1 MRVVVKRFVVV
12 MALAGLAA
20 CGGAPTAAEAP
31 TGGRETPRSAAVTGT
46 PTIQSAWTSCAV
58 DAPIQNDGRPLAALA
73 LTRLGTDFTVATA
86 VHCQLEPKRRADG
99 GEDLVLTEGRATD
112 VTALLAALR
121 LPDDTTTVEACTLEM
136 PWVPNLLLLDAQ
148 GRWTRIG
155 LPVNA
160 CGKPRPE
167 VTEAVR
173 GLRLTTVS
181 EKVVREIVSA
191 GAAASGCNQEWSDVL
206 ATETGDP
213 RLLPR
218 PGRVPLP
225 PQVRLCVY
233 RVPTQQQGT
242 PQPAG
247 TFEYG
252 LLLPQHRRAAI
263 EQTLTTLRP
272 AEQCSDAADQFAALQ
287 DATIT
292 GDVVYVELDH
302 CRRVLATPLYGPPIL
317 AQADAAL
324 IELLSR

>member
-1 MRVVVKRFVVV
+1 MV

-20 CGGAPTAAEAP
+20 CAGAPTAAEAP
-31 TGGRETPRSAAVTGT
+31 ADGREAPRSAAVSGK
-46 PTIQSAWTSCAV
+46 PTIRSAWTSCTV
-58 DAPIQNDGRPLAALA
+58 DAPVADDGRPPDALA
-73 LTRLGTDFTVATA
+73 LPRLGTDFTVAA
-86 VHCQLEPKRRADG
+86 AIHCQLEPKRRADR

-148 GRWTRIG
+148 GRWIRPG
-155 LPVNA
+155 LPTDS
-160 CGKPRPE
+160 CRKPRPE
-167 VTEAVR
+167 VSEAVR
-173 GLRLTTVS
+173 ALRLTAVS

-191 GAAASGCNQEWSDVL
+191 GAAASGCNQDWSNVV
-206 ATETGDP
+206 ATKTRDP

-225 PQVRLCVY
+225 SQVRLCVY
-233 RVPTQQQGT
+233 RVPAQQQGT

-252 LLLPQHRRAAI
+252 LLLPQQRRAAI
-263 EQTLTTLRP
+263 EQTLAVLRP
-272 AEQCSDAADQFAALQ
+272 AEQCSVAADRFAALQ

-292 GDVVYVELDH
+292 GDVVYIELDH

-317 AQADAAL
+317 AQADTAL
-324 IELLSR
+324 IELLRR

>member
-1 MRVVVKRFVVV
+1 MQVVVRQIVAVV
-12 MALAGLAA
+12 ALVGLAA
-20 CGGAPTAAEAP
+20 CAGTPTAAEAP
-31 TGGRETPRSAAVTGT
+31 TDGRQTPQSAAVTGT
-46 PTIQSAWTSCAV
+46 PTIQSVWTSCAV
-58 DAPIQNDGRPLAALA
+58 DAPVGNDGRPPDAVALP
-73 LTRLGTDFTVATA
+73 RLGTDFAVAAA
-86 VHCQLEPKRRADG
+86 VHCQLEPKRRAGG
-99 GEDLVLTEGRATD
+99 GEDLILTEGRATD
-112 VTALLAALR
+112 VTTLLAALR

-148 GRWTRIG
+148 GRWIRIG
-155 LPVNA
+155 LPDNA
-160 CGKPRPE
+160 CGKLRPE

-181 EKVVREIVSA
+181 ETVVREIVSA
-191 GAAASGCNQEWSDVL
+191 GAAAAGCHQDWSDVL
-206 ATETGDP
+206 ATETRDP

-218 PGRVPLP
+218 PGRVSLP
-225 PQVRLCVY
+225 SQVRLCVY

-252 LLLPQHRRAAI
+252 LLLPQHQRVAI
-263 EQTLTTLRP
+263 EQTLTALRP
-272 AEQCSDAADQFAALQ
+272 AEQCSDAADRFAALQ

-317 AQADAAL
+317 VQADTAL